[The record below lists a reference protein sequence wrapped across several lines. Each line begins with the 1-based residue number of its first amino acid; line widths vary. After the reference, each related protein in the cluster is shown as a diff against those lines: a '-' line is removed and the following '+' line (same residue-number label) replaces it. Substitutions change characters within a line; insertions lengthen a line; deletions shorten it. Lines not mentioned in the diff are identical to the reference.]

1 MINLKNLSAF
11 CGKKQNKNNN
21 LQTDKMNLPN
31 IITVLVKA
39 QDHFNTQAYAD
50 CFTDSA
56 IVFDEGKT
64 HREKTEIQNRIAAAN
79 SEYKTV
85 MKPLDYNEKE
95 NILSAEISGTFPGS
109 PAVLQYHYFAL
120 SDGLIESLKITG

>member
-1 MINLKNLSAF
+1 
-11 CGKKQNKNNN
+11 
-21 LQTDKMNLPN
+21 MNLPN
-31 IITVLVKA
+31 IITKLVNA
-39 QDHFNTQAYAD
+39 QNQSDSHAYAD

-56 IVFDEGKT
+56 VVFDEGKT
-64 HREKTEIQNRIAAAN
+64 HNGKTEIQNWISNAN

-109 PAVLQYHYFAL
+109 PLVLKYHFEL
-120 SDGLIESLKITG
+120 NDGLIQSLKITG